1 MAHRLSQ
8 FTPVADAIVK
18 LFHPYAEVV
27 IHDIIDDTIEYI
39 ANPFS
44 GRADGDASLIGL
56 DLKDPSLQ
64 KDVLGP
70 YEKAGDK
77 GQRIRSITAVL
88 RSEEGYPIGIL
99 CINLDFTVLES
110 ALEVLDDFVRSPD
123 IEPRP
128 EALFRKDWRDLIR
141 LEVRSYLLETGKTL
155 DALDVSGRISLLK
168 KLDDKGLFYARK
180 SVEQIAQV
188 LGISR
193 ATVYKNLRKIR
204 KEDIIIRLSQP

>member
-1 MAHRLSQ
+1 MAHHLSQ
-8 FTPVADAIVK
+8 FKPVADAIAG
-18 LFHPYAEVV
+18 LFHPFVEVV

-44 GRADGDASLIGL
+44 GRAVGDASLLGL

-77 GQRIRSITAVL
+77 GQRISSITAVL

-123 IEPRP
+123 SEPRP

-155 DALDVSGRISLLK
+155 ETLDVSGRISLLK

-180 SVEQIAQV
+180 SVEQIARV

-193 ATVYKNLRKIR
+193 ATVYKNLREIR
-204 KEDIIIRLSQP
+204 KEDVIIRLSRP